1 MGCVKN
7 HSPARAKGIFVEK
20 NILSSINLMGE
31 RARGPK
37 EQGATMT
44 KQRNAEADLNIS
56 HAEELKILRQI
67 VDITSSEMDLA
78 RTLKEV
84 VGIVNDT
91 TQADSVFIYLFDET
105 KTNLTLMASKL
116 PHKKML
122 GNLVLKVGEG
132 ITGWVAQE
140 NKPVAISQNAYQD
153 ARFKNFDVLPE
164 DRYEAFL
171 SVPIVYKGKA
181 IGVIN
186 VQHKK
191 PHNYSSQTVNII
203 CTIAKQV
210 GGVIEHA
217 VLYEH
222 IKQKAKQFDS
232 LVKVSQSITSEN
244 YLDEILNLIVVVTA
258 EILNSKICSILLL
271 DDKKEKELVIKA
283 TQSLSEEYKKK
294 PNLNVDRSFLGEVI
308 KCKKPL
314 ACQDV
319 RQEQKYFYRDMAVK
333 ENLTSMIAVPMIVK
347 DTAIGVINVYTKEP
361 HVFTDEEIGVLQMVA
376 NQAAVAVEN
385 TKLMQEALKAK
396 EALETRKLVDRAKGI
411 LMRMNNLSE
420 QAAYRLIHKKS
431 MDTCRSMKEIAESVI
446 LMDEL
451 NSASSS

>member
-1 MGCVKN
+1 
-7 HSPARAKGIFVEK
+7 
-20 NILSSINLMGE
+20 
-31 RARGPK
+31 
-37 EQGATMT
+37 MT

-203 CTIAKQV
+203 CTIA
-210 GGVIEHA
+210 
-217 VLYEH
+217 
-222 IKQKAKQFDS
+222 
-232 LVKVSQSITSEN
+232 
-244 YLDEILNLIVVVTA
+244 
-258 EILNSKICSILLL
+258 
-271 DDKKEKELVIKA
+271 
-283 TQSLSEEYKKK
+283 
-294 PNLNVDRSFLGEVI
+294 
-308 KCKKPL
+308 
-314 ACQDV
+314 
-319 RQEQKYFYRDMAVK
+319 
-333 ENLTSMIAVPMIVK
+333 
-347 DTAIGVINVYTKEP
+347 
-361 HVFTDEEIGVLQMVA
+361 
-376 NQAAVAVEN
+376 
-385 TKLMQEALKAK
+385 
-396 EALETRKLVDRAKGI
+396 
-411 LMRMNNLSE
+411 
-420 QAAYRLIHKKS
+420 
-431 MDTCRSMKEIAESVI
+431 
-446 LMDEL
+446 
-451 NSASSS
+451 